1 METIALTSEIQDRM
15 LAKTREL
22 SGILVNLRY
31 EGTASNGK
39 NLKQAR
45 QIFRE
50 LRRTF
55 HEHSQIEDQR
65 VFPFLKKHIPK
76 VESLTEILELEHEYL
91 CDLIEKFEKDFT
103 QFTEEKNQLKRA
115 RIVLEMQKRGLYL
128 NFLLQG
134 HVHLEIQNL
143 YQTVNRLLK
152 PGERKEL
159 GLRKARCAA

>member
-1 METIALTSEIQDRM
+1 M

-31 EGTASNGK
+31 EGTASSGK
-39 NLKQAR
+39 NLKQVR
-45 QIFRE
+45 QILRE

-55 HEHSQIEDQR
+55 HDHSQIENHR

-91 CDLIEKFEKDFT
+91 CDLIEKFESDFV
-103 QFTEEKNQLKRA
+103 QFTEERNRLKRA
-115 RIVLEMQKRGLYL
+115 KIVLEMQKRGLYL

-143 YQTVNRLLK
+143 YHTVNQILK
-152 PGERKEL
+152 PAERKEL
-159 GLRKARCAA
+159 GLRKARKAA